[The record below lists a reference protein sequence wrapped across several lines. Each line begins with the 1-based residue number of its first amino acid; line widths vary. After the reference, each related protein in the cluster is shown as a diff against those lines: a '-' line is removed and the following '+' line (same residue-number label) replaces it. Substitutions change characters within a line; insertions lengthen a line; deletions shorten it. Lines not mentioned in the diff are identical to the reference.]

1 MAENPASASPN
12 KPLTQPAPSVSD
24 ASITP
29 SNPQN
34 PNLPSPQIPPSP
46 SMTASDLAQISSPQ
60 LSQPQSQALNAAAAL
75 DYTKQQSIQ
84 SQQQQ
89 QQQQQLQSQQQMQN
103 QQQNLMSPSSGFQ
116 IQQNLQRSGSMPRL
130 SQIQQHLGAAAA
142 ASAMRQHAGIYGG
155 QMNFGGAQIQQQQQ
169 QQLAAAAAAAGMARS
184 GMITQAGQISML
196 PGQTAQHFNLQSQML
211 AQPRQKSLVQG
222 GQFHSANSSGQAVQ
236 GMQNMGMMSSL
247 GFNPQLRTNG
257 PLPYGQQRLVHG
269 QMRQQQLSQPTA
281 LTSPQ
286 KLPGQSLPR
295 TPSAAVLNPQVSG
308 LTQNGQSALVQTNL
322 SQQQQQWLKHLQP
335 SLPSPG
341 SPSFHLQQQQRQQ
354 QSFLTQQLAS
364 SQLHQKSMALT
375 QQQIAQLVQQPQ
387 LPSQQQQQ
395 HLIQQQ
401 HLQQFQQLQQQQL
414 QSPRLPGSAIQKSLS
429 LTGSQP
435 ETPASGTT
443 MTGGSSSQGAEATN
457 QLLGK
462 RKIHDLVLQVDPLG
476 KLDPE
481 VEDLLLE
488 IADDFID
495 SVTSFACSLAKHRK
509 SSTLEAKDLP
519 LDIHKKRLEMVSGLQ
534 IQYLL
539 SLGVGS
545 VSLCGSRWGPV
556 VASNHKKGM
565 PQGTQKQKRE
575 LFARLTAAKKPRG
588 RHEELKAFGG
598 GVGGGSDPSRD
609 LVFALAE
616 AAFAHAAIG
625 ESKSGSLAWLASSW
639 KGTESPKS
647 QGHDV
652 GYKCKPHVPAKY
664 LVKLKYQ
671 NDVRNQR

>member
-169 QQLAAAAAAAGMARS
+169 QQQLAAAAAAAGMARS

-236 GMQNMGMMSSL
+236 GMQNMGIMSSL

-509 SSTLEAKDLP
+509 SSTLEAKDVLLHLEKNWNLAVPGYTREEKSYQKESLP
-519 LDIHKKRLEMVSGLQ
+519 LDIHKKRLEMIRELAETHQSEGDISSGAKVTNKQ
-534 IQYLL
+534 AINNSGSDHSIKPSPSSEQL
-539 SLGVGS
+539 SLPAVGS
-545 VSLCGSRWGPV
+545 QLM
-556 VASNHKKGM
+556 H
-565 PQGTQKQKRE
+565 
-575 LFARLTAAKKPRG
+575 
-588 RHEELKAFGG
+588 
-598 GVGGGSDPSRD
+598 
-609 LVFALAE
+609 
-616 AAFAHAAIG
+616 
-625 ESKSGSLAWLASSW
+625 
-639 KGTESPKS
+639 KS
-647 QGHDV
+647 Q
-652 GYKCKPHVPAKY
+652 
-664 LVKLKYQ
+664 
-671 NDVRNQR
+671 RF

>member
-12 KPLTQPAPSVSD
+12 KPLTQPAPGVSD

-46 SMTASDLAQISSPQ
+46 SMAASDLAQISSPQ

-75 DYTKQQSIQ
+75 DYSTKQQSIQ
-84 SQQQQ
+84 SQQQ

-103 QQQNLMSPSSGFQ
+103 QQQNLISPSSSFQ

-169 QQLAAAAAAAGMARS
+169 HLAAAAAAAGMARS

-247 GFNPQLRTNG
+247 GFNPQLRANG

-295 TPSAAVLNPQVSG
+295 TPSAAALNPQVSG

-401 HLQQFQQLQQQQL
+401 QLQQIQQLQQQQQQQQQL
-414 QSPRLPGSAIQKSLS
+414 QSPRLPGSAIQKSLN

-462 RKIHDLVLQVDPLG
+462 RKIHDLVLQVDPMG

-509 SSTLEAKDLP
+509 SSTLEAKDVLLHLEKNWNLAVPGYTREEKSYQKESLP
-519 LDIHKKRLEMVSGLQ
+519 LDIHKQRLEMIRELAETHQSDGDISGAKVTNKQ
-534 IQYLL
+534 AINNSGSDHSIKPSPSSEQL
-539 SLGVGS
+539 SLPAVGS
-545 VSLCGSRWGPV
+545 QLM
-556 VASNHKKGM
+556 H
-565 PQGTQKQKRE
+565 
-575 LFARLTAAKKPRG
+575 
-588 RHEELKAFGG
+588 
-598 GVGGGSDPSRD
+598 
-609 LVFALAE
+609 
-616 AAFAHAAIG
+616 
-625 ESKSGSLAWLASSW
+625 
-639 KGTESPKS
+639 KS
-647 QGHDV
+647 Q
-652 GYKCKPHVPAKY
+652 
-664 LVKLKYQ
+664 
-671 NDVRNQR
+671 RF

>member
-286 KLPGQSLPR
+286 ANGNTWLVWQKLPGQSLPR

-495 SVTSFACSLAKHRK
+495 S
-509 SSTLEAKDLP
+509 LP
-519 LDIHKKRLEMVSGLQ
+519 LDIHKKRLEM
-534 IQYLL
+534 
-539 SLGVGS
+539 
-545 VSLCGSRWGPV
+545 
-556 VASNHKKGM
+556 
-565 PQGTQKQKRE
+565 

>member
-12 KPLTQPAPSVSD
+12 KPLPQPAPGVSD

-46 SMTASDLAQISSPQ
+46 SMAASDLAQISSPQ

-75 DYTKQQSIQ
+75 DYSTKQQSIQ
-84 SQQQQ
+84 SQQQ

-103 QQQNLMSPSSGFQ
+103 QQQNLMSPSSSFQ

-130 SQIQQHLGAAAA
+130 SQIQHQLGAAAA
-142 ASAMRQHAGIYGG
+142 ASAMRSTQ
-155 QMNFGGAQIQQQQQ
+155 GGAQIQQQQ

-247 GFNPQLRTNG
+247 GFNPQLRANG

-295 TPSAAVLNPQVSG
+295 TPSAAALNP
-308 LTQNGQSALVQTNL
+308 
-322 SQQQQQWLKHLQP
+322 
-335 SLPSPG
+335 
-341 SPSFHLQQQQRQQ
+341 
-354 QSFLTQQLAS
+354 
-364 SQLHQKSMALT
+364 
-375 QQQIAQLVQQPQ
+375 
-387 LPSQQQQQ
+387 
-395 HLIQQQ
+395 
-401 HLQQFQQLQQQQL
+401 
-414 QSPRLPGSAIQKSLS
+414 
-429 LTGSQP
+429 
-435 ETPASGTT
+435 
-443 MTGGSSSQGAEATN
+443 
-457 QLLGK
+457 
-462 RKIHDLVLQVDPLG
+462 QVDPLG

-509 SSTLEAKDLP
+509 SSTLEAKDVLLHLEKNWNLAVPGYTREEKSYQKESLP
-519 LDIHKKRLEMVSGLQ
+519 LDIHKQRLEMIRELAETHQSEGDISGAKVSGLQ

-539 SLGVGS
+539 SLGV
-545 VSLCGSRWGPV
+545 W
-556 VASNHKKGM
+556 
-565 PQGTQKQKRE
+565 
-575 LFARLTAAKKPRG
+575 
-588 RHEELKAFGG
+588 
-598 GVGGGSDPSRD
+598 
-609 LVFALAE
+609 
-616 AAFAHAAIG
+616 
-625 ESKSGSLAWLASSW
+625 
-639 KGTESPKS
+639 
-647 QGHDV
+647 
-652 GYKCKPHVPAKY
+652 
-664 LVKLKYQ
+664 
-671 NDVRNQR
+671 